1 MDQVEALKKQV
12 ADLKKEKTRM
22 LNTLSKLFDDKEITS
37 ILTLTKSDPD
47 GSDDEGSMRTES
59 EQSPTS
65 SFNDLI
71 PAEDEPAVDQY
82 LSVNKISVTRLKTT

>member
-1 MDQVEALKKQV
+1 
-12 ADLKKEKTRM
+12 M

>member
-47 GSDDEGSMRTES
+47 GSDDEGSIRTES